1 MRAEIRTALAR
12 GSRCSCPLRAASG
25 DPIIRTPTTREQPRV
40 GEAANPP
47 ALDAER
53 GVTIVSRCGQDMTP
67 SRDDLTGVDDFIA
80 ELSFARRALQ
90 RHLGDC
96 TLCGRRFTHPRRP
109 TEFDALGY
117 LVTDTCACRRPSGH
131 DHGCLCEHDIERLV

>member
-1 MRAEIRTALAR
+1 
-12 GSRCSCPLRAASG
+12 
-25 DPIIRTPTTREQPRV
+25 
-40 GEAANPP
+40 
-47 ALDAER
+47 
-53 GVTIVSRCGQDMTP
+53 MTP
-67 SRDDLTGVDDFIA
+67 PRDDLTGVDDFIA

-117 LVTDTCACRRPSGH
+117 LVTDTCVCVRPSGH
-131 DHGCLCEHDIERLV
+131 DHGCLCEHNIERHVYGVDLDGREEHRDVAVWRNAVTAKTARARWAKAKTKTT